1 MQASNKIKSM
11 EAIVEALK
19 KEPKRWY
26 TLSELQDEKMMPWA
40 KNGRTIRKILDA
52 DRHGPNLLKSQIT
65 GTASQRRYLVQGQY
79 LIKYLTIYGPGLMAL
94 VRNSKRT
101 SYGRKSTT
109 TVQKRA
115 RT

>member
-1 MQASNKIKSM
+1 M